1 MAPVTRELPRWALAL
16 PVIIVI
22 AAVATGAALITFNRS
37 ARTVS
42 VTGGV
47 AAVGHTAP
55 AFSTWDLNGEKVS
68 LGDFKGRPML
78 ITFWATW
85 CTACQEELP
94 AIQRIRDGNQSQGL
108 GVLAVNYRETD
119 NARMRAYLSGLH
131 VDLEAVIDPDATIAS
146 AYGVDVGLP
155 VVVLLDRS
163 GTVAQVLV
171 GAVPTTALEAA
182 VAGVVG
188 GAASP

>member
-1 MAPVTRELPRWALAL
+1 VPRWALAL
-16 PVIIVI
+16 PLIVVV

-47 AAVGHTAP
+47 AAVGHAAP
-55 AFSTWDLNGEKVS
+55 AFTTWDLNGKKVS
-68 LGDFKGRPML
+68 LGDFKGRPVL

-94 AIQRIRDGNQSQGL
+94 AVQRIRDRNQSSGL
-108 GVLAVNYRETD
+108 SVLAVNYRETD
-119 NARMRAYLSGLH
+119 NGRMRAYLSGLN

-146 AYGVDVGLP
+146 AYGVDIGLP
-155 VVVLLDRS
+155 VVVLLDRNAK
-163 GTVAQVLV
+163 VAQILI
-171 GAVPTTALEAA
+171 GAQPTSTLEAA
-182 VAGVVG
+182 VALVVG
-188 GAASP
+188 AAP

>member
-1 MAPVTRELPRWALAL
+1 LAL
-16 PVIIVI
+16 PLIVVV
-22 AAVATGAALITFNRS
+22 AALATGAALITFNRS
-37 ARTVS
+37 TSMVS

-47 AAVGHTAP
+47 AAVGHPAP

-68 LGDFKGRPML
+68 LADFKGRPVL

-85 CTACQEELP
+85 CTACQAELP
-94 AIQRIRDGNQSQGL
+94 AVQRLRDGNQTEGL
-108 GVLAVNYRETD
+108 TVLAVNYRETD
-119 NARMRAYLSGLH
+119 NGRMRAYLSGLH

-171 GAVPTTALEAA
+171 GAVPSTALEAA
-182 VAGVVG
+182 VARVVG